1 MIYIKGLRMMMVLI
15 TKEKRHCMI
24 EEDRNDEHVMG
35 VGFTVLHGLKYLFT
49 FFFFFF
55 FFLLLFLPIIEK
67 YQKERKKSL
76 IVFTR
81 VFNHF
86 QTLDQEMV
94 WSLQTS
100 SLDWAY
106 KGQNL

>member
-55 FFLLLFLPIIEK
+55 FFSSSFYANYIKIPKIK
-67 YQKERKKSL
+67 KKE
-76 IVFTR
+76 FDC
-81 VFNHF
+81 F
-86 QTLDQEMV
+86 
-94 WSLQTS
+94 
-100 SLDWAY
+100 Y
-106 KGQNL
+106 KGVQSLPDS

>member
-1 MIYIKGLRMMMVLI
+1 MMMVLI

-55 FFLLLFLPIIEK
+55 FFLLLF
-67 YQKERKKSL
+67 
-76 IVFTR
+76 FTR

>member
-55 FFLLLFLPIIEK
+55 FFSSSFYANNRKIPK
-67 YQKERKKSL
+67 RKKKE
-76 IVFTR
+76 FDC
-81 VFNHF
+81 F
-86 QTLDQEMV
+86 
-94 WSLQTS
+94 
-100 SLDWAY
+100 Y
-106 KGQNL
+106 KGVQSLPDS

>member
-1 MIYIKGLRMMMVLI
+1 MMMVLI

-55 FFLLLFLPIIEK
+55 FFFLILFMPIIEK